1 MPTSSLREAVG
12 VFQSEHALQ
21 LAADELLISGFDRAD
36 LSLLADART
45 VEQKLGHAYR
55 CMTEIEDD
63 PTVPKRAYAGSDS
76 RTEAEGAIASGLMYV
91 GAVSAV
97 GAIVA
102 SGGSVAAALIGAA
115 AVGGAGG
122 LIGTI
127 LARFIERRHARDLQ
141 SHLARGGL
149 LLWAR
154 TCDVAHENR
163 ACEILVRAGARDVHV
178 HAVRDPDGKEDVSA
192 LLGPGAI
199 SRAGASSQASDLCA
213 EGTASPIGTSQG
225 GR

>member
-1 MPTSSLREAVG
+1 
-12 VFQSEHALQ
+12 
-21 LAADELLISGFDRAD
+21 
-36 LSLLADART
+36 
-45 VEQKLGHAYR
+45 
-55 CMTEIEDD
+55 
-63 PTVPKRAYAGSDS
+63 
-76 RTEAEGAIASGLMYV
+76 MYV
-91 GAVSAV
+91 GAVSTV

-127 LARFIERRHARDLQ
+127 LARFIERRHARNLQ

-163 ACEILVRAGARDVHV
+163 AFVILARAVARDAPVR
-178 HAVRDPDGKEDVSA
+178 AVRDP
-192 LLGPGAI
+192 
-199 SRAGASSQASDLCA
+199 
-213 EGTASPIGTSQG
+213 T
-225 GR
+225 

>member
-1 MPTSSLREAVG
+1 
-12 VFQSEHALQ
+12 
-21 LAADELLISGFDRAD
+21 
-36 LSLLADART
+36 
-45 VEQKLGHAYR
+45 
-55 CMTEIEDD
+55 MTEIEDD

-91 GAVSAV
+91 GAVSTV

-122 LIGTI
+122 LIGPI
-127 LARFIERRHARDLQ
+127 LARFIERRHERNLQ

-154 TCDVAHENR
+154 TCDVAHEKQSCGTPTR
-163 ACEILVRAGARDVHV
+163 ACAC
-178 HAVRDPDGKEDVSA
+178 
-192 LLGPGAI
+192 
-199 SRAGASSQASDLCA
+199 DLPA
-213 EGTASPIGTSQG
+213 PP
-225 GR
+225 

>member
-1 MPTSSLREAVG
+1 MK
-12 VFQSEHALQ
+12 
-21 LAADELLISGFDRAD
+21 LLPPRSTRAD
-36 LSLLADART
+36 TLFPYTSLFR
-45 VEQKLGHAYR
+45 
-55 CMTEIEDD
+55 
-63 PTVPKRAYAGSDS
+63 
-76 RTEAEGAIASGLMYV
+76 AEGAIGSGLRYV
-91 GAVSAV
+91 GAVSTG

-127 LARFIERRHARDLQ
+127 LARFIERRHARNLQ

-163 ACEILVRAGARDVHV
+163 ACEILARADRKST
-178 HAVRDPDGKEDVSA
+178 R
-192 LLGPGAI
+192 LN
-199 SRAGASSQASDLCA
+199 SSH
-213 EGTASPIGTSQG
+213 
-225 GR
+225 